1 MAGLNLNTDSLSL
14 GVSNLTPQV
23 VSPLNSAG
31 SQTIDSIYSIVN
43 SNWYTIRPYAFV
55 LNSRGAQ
62 PKKYIV
68 FLPINPNNV
77 TITTHFATNL
87 VTTLYGVIEEHSEV
101 RYYDITISGTTGYAP
116 KFVQPIGL
124 GPSATAQSTLNTIT
138 NTNPGSSAKMGR
150 SSFTNGEL
158 IPSGLL
164 GGFAQQSVGAINT
177 IAGSVSNL
185 LFGDESDQTG
195 IPIDNSGYV
204 AFHNLYRI
212 LQMYKKDASGEW
224 GFDVRKKHPLSFLN
238 YKDNTQYDCVPR
250 TFTLVRSAE
259 SPMLYNYNIVLRAY
273 NLRSVDATEPKGLDS
288 DKLATLGLANVGPS
302 IAYKMKDMAN
312 NATTAVAGVA
322 SLTTGFGS

>member
-1 MAGLNLNTDSLSL
+1 MDFNLDLPPL
-14 GVSNLTPQV
+14 VSQV
-23 VSPLNSAG
+23 ISPLVPASDQN
-31 SQTIDSIYSIVN
+31 IESIYSITP

-62 PKKYIV
+62 PKKYVV

-87 VTTLYGVIEEHSEV
+87 VTTLYGIIEEHSEV

-116 KFVQPIGL
+116 KFVTPVGL
-124 GPSATAQSTLNTIT
+124 GPGSTAQSTLSTTT
-138 NTNPGSSAKMGR
+138 NTNPGSSVVPGR
-150 SSFTNGEL
+150 KSFTNGEL

-164 GGFAQQSVGAINT
+164 GGFAQQSIGTLNT
-177 IAGSVSNL
+177 IAGSVGNL
-185 LFGDESDQTG
+185 LFGDEADQTG
-195 IPIDNSGYV
+195 VPIDNSGYV
-204 AFHNLYRI
+204 AFHNFYRI

-238 YKDNTQYDCVPR
+238 YKDNTQYDCIPR

-273 NLRSVDATEPKGLDS
+273 NLRSVDATEPKGSYS

-312 NATTAVAGVA
+312 SATTAVAGVA
-322 SLTTGFGS
+322 SLATGFGS